1 MSCDYSTYHTAVN
14 LDPCSSPNLE
24 LGDCATARRL
34 DLERRKSLNLK
45 QGRPEHTADQSKAKG
60 HRHLAQSRIIPD
72 STETDP
78 VYVWG
83 DEGPIND

>member
-1 MSCDYSTYHTAVN
+1 MSCDNSTYHSAVD
-14 LDPCSSPNLE
+14 LDRCSSANLE
-24 LGDCATARRL
+24 LGDCATARAP
-34 DLERRKSLNLK
+34 DAERRKSLKRNRRELA
-45 QGRPEHTADQSKAKG
+45 ADQSKAKG
-60 HRHLAQSRIIPD
+60 HRHEARSRIIPD

>member
-1 MSCDYSTYHTAVN
+1 MSCDNAIYHTVVD
-14 LDPCSSPNLE
+14 LDPCLSPKLE
-24 LGDCATARRL
+24 PDDNVTATEPDVR
-34 DLERRKSLNLK
+34 RRKSLK
-45 QGRPEHTADQSKAKG
+45 QSRLGFTADQAKG

>member
-1 MSCDYSTYHTAVN
+1 MSCDYSYHTAVD
-14 LDPCSSPNLE
+14 LHPCSSPN
-24 LGDCATARRL
+24 DRATARGS
-34 DLERRKSLNLK
+34 DVERRKSLK
-45 QGRPEHTADQSKAKG
+45 QSRPGLAADHSKAKG
-60 HRHLAQSRIIPD
+60 HRHEAQSRIIPD

>member
-1 MSCDYSTYHTAVN
+1 MSCDNSTYHSAVD
-14 LDPCSSPNLE
+14 LDRCSSANLE
-24 LGDCATARRL
+24 LGDCATARAP
-34 DLERRKSLNLK
+34 DAKRRKSLK
-45 QGRPEHTADQSKAKG
+45 QRQRGLAADQSKAKE
-60 HRHLAQSRIIPD
+60 HRHETQSRIIPD

>member
-45 QGRPEHTADQSKAKG
+45 QGRPEHTADQCKRTSAFG
-60 HRHLAQSRIIPD
+60 AIAHHSRQHRNRSCVRLGR
-72 STETDP
+72 
-78 VYVWG
+78 
-83 DEGPIND
+83 

>member
-1 MSCDYSTYHTAVN
+1 MSCDYSTYQTAVD

-24 LGDCATARRL
+24 LGDCATARGP
-34 DLERRKSLNLK
+34 DVERRKSLK
-45 QGRPEHTADQSKAKG
+45 QSRPGLAADQSKAKG
-60 HRHLAQSRIIPD
+60 HRHEAQSRIIPD

>member
-1 MSCDYSTYHTAVN
+1 MSCDYSTYHTAVD
-14 LDPCSSPNLE
+14 LDPCSSPN
-24 LGDCATARRL
+24 DRATARGS
-34 DLERRKSLNLK
+34 DVERRKSLK
-45 QGRPEHTADQSKAKG
+45 QSRPGLAADQSEAKG
-60 HRHLAQSRIIPD
+60 HRHEAQSRIIPD

>member
-1 MSCDYSTYHTAVN
+1 MSCDYSTYHTA

-24 LGDCATARRL
+24 LGDCATARRP
-34 DLERRKSLNLK
+34 DLERRKSVK
-45 QGRPEHTADQSKAKG
+45 QGRSGLAADQSKA
-60 HRHLAQSRIIPD
+60 HRHEAQSCIIPD

>member
-1 MSCDYSTYHTAVN
+1 MSCATSTYHIAVD
-14 LDPCSSPNLE
+14 LDRCSSANLE
-24 LGDCATARRL
+24 PDDFARTREPEV
-34 DLERRKSLNLK
+34 ERPKSLK
-45 QGRPEHTADQSKAKG
+45 QSRPGLAADQSKAKG
-60 HRHLAQSRIIPD
+60 HRHEAQSRIIPD

>member
-1 MSCDYSTYHTAVN
+1 MPCDYSTYQSAVD

-24 LGDCATARRL
+24 LGCATARGPGV
-34 DLERRKSLNLK
+34 ERRKSVK
-45 QGRPEHTADQSKAKG
+45 QRRLGLAADQSKATG
-60 HRHLAQSRIIPD
+60 HRHEAQSRIIPD

>member
-1 MSCDYSTYHTAVN
+1 MSCDNSTCHID
-14 LDPCSSPNLE
+14 LCSSAKLVPC
-24 LGDCATARRL
+24 DRATASGP
-34 DLERRKSLNLK
+34 DVERPKSLK
-45 QGRPEHTADQSKAKG
+45 QGQPGLAADQSKAKG
-60 HRHLAQSRIIPD
+60 HRHEGHSRIIPD

>member
-1 MSCDYSTYHTAVN
+1 VIAPRQGDRTSNAVKPARTA
-14 LDPCSSPNLE
+14 
-24 LGDCATARRL
+24 
-34 DLERRKSLNLK
+34 
-45 QGRPEHTADQSKAKG
+45 ADQSKAKG
-60 HRHLAQSRIIPD
+60 HRHEAQSRIIPD